1 MEKSG
6 DTESGRVESPKASQ
20 YRIVPERRIAIRPL
34 SARAKKSP
42 KDGGSDVPQLDLE
55 RPRRPWTAH
64 PKTRSDMSA
73 NRVARPAHL
82 RKSHMR
88 PPVRTTLPET
98 TEEGKLSV
106 MGLDTQAMLGFT
118 PQTYQLPTASTDLG
132 QGVRT
137 LVSDDQKPKTP
148 KEGWAV
154 TKVAD
159 SNRDSTP
166 ERSKKRHPSFET
178 WVSGSP
184 HDSDEYDTDL
194 ETDLLKNLEIVEG
207 QDKKK
212 KMRIK
217 RRRSP
222 EEEYPADPTGKS
234 VYQDQCQRQGV
245 VPVSFL
251 FRHLGDRNLRMRHH
265 YLGGEGTKPVAAAL
279 QFNTVTEALDLGDNY
294 LQAEGAMYLA
304 RMMRDNTFI
313 VYLDISNN
321 FIKSSGA
328 EAIAEMLEVNTT
340 LKTICL
346 AGNQLIDKDAY
357 LFIDALRSNISLTSL
372 DFSNNNFGEM
382 AGVYIGGALA
392 INDSL
397 HDLDLSWNAIR
408 GKGAVAVAEA
418 LYKNNTLEVL
428 DLAWNGFGVAGA
440 AALQQ
445 ALRVNTKLKVLDLSN
460 NRLNKEAAKH
470 LCGGISQNFGLE
482 TLLLN
487 LNPLAD
493 DGIELIL
500 QGLAKQE
507 SLRYVSLEEMN
518 VNPTNYK
525 TIKEMEA
532 ARDISILHGGMGGY
546 QRYSSQASVLRV
558 LSQFLREHR
567 SQLTEACT
575 LQDKDKSGILSTDEL
590 KVAFREAGLRL
601 TNKQMSLL
609 IDDIDSRHTGSVPY
623 GDILSG
629 KALGDFYDRK
639 PSVNATVATTYSSRP
654 GSGHSSFGQHVTVA

>member
-1 MEKSG
+1 MEKQNSP
-6 DTESGRVESPKASQ
+6 DSGRTESPKASQ
-20 YRIVPERRIAIRPL
+20 YRINPERRIAIRPL
-34 SARAKKSP
+34 SAKPKKSP
-42 KDGGSDVPQLDLE
+42 KDGAADVPQLNLE

-64 PKTRSDMSA
+64 SKTRSDMSA
-73 NRVARPAHL
+73 NRVVRSTQL

-88 PPVRTTLPET
+88 PPAREPLPST
-98 TEEGKLSV
+98 SEEEKLTV

-118 PQTYQLPTASTDLG
+118 PQTYQLPAG

-137 LVSDDQKPKTP
+137 LVSDEQRPKTP

-159 SNRDSTP
+159 TNKEPTP

-178 WVSGSP
+178 WVTGSP

-194 ETDLLKNLEIVEG
+194 ETDLLK
-207 QDKKK
+207 K
-212 KMRIK
+212 
-217 RRRSP
+217 
-222 EEEYPADPTGKS
+222 EEYPADPTGKS
-234 VYQDQCQRQGV
+234 VYEDQCRRQGV

-321 FIKSSGA
+321 FIKSTGA

-340 LKTICL
+340 LKTISL
-346 AGNQLIDKDAY
+346 SGNQLSDKDAL
-357 LFIDALRSNISLTSL
+357 LFVDALKSNISLTSL

-392 INDSL
+392 VNDSL

-408 GKGAVAVAEA
+408 GKGAIAVAEA
-418 LYKNNTLEVL
+418 LNKNNTLEVL

-440 AALQQ
+440 LALQQ

-470 LCGGISQNFGLE
+470 ISVGISQNYGLE

-493 DGIELIL
+493 SGIELTL
-500 QGLAKQE
+500 QGLAQQE

-518 VNPTNYK
+518 VNPANYK
-525 TIKEMEA
+525 TIKEIEES
-532 ARDISILHGGMGGY
+532 RDISILHGGMGGY

-558 LSQFLREHR
+558 LSRFLREHR
-567 SQLTEACT
+567 SQLTEACNQ
-575 LQDKDKSGILSTDEL
+575 QDKDRSGILSTDEL

-601 TNKQMSLL
+601 TNKQLSLL
-609 IDDIDSRHTGSVPY
+609 IDDIDSRHTGSVQY

-629 KALGDFYDRK
+629 KALGEFYNRK
-639 PSVNATVATTYSSRP
+639 PSVSATVATTYSSRP
-654 GSGHSSFGQHVTVA
+654 SSGHSSYGQHITVA